1 MDTWMGR
8 LSTGKVCPERLWGLL
23 LGDLQKPPGRGLG
36 YPALGAGVGPGG
48 PRGASAMLQLCA
60 GCWEAAGKVG
70 EKHERQIPLCRGV
83 EEQHSK
89 TEKGTREGRTDTRT

>member
-1 MDTWMGR
+1 
-8 LSTGKVCPERLWGLL
+8 
-23 LGDLQKPPGRGLG
+23 
-36 YPALGAGVGPGG
+36 
-48 PRGASAMLQLCA
+48 MLQLCA

>member
-8 LSTGKVCPERLWGLL
+8 LSTGKVCPERLLGLL
-23 LGDLQKPPGRGLG
+23 LGDLQKPPGRPEPLS
-36 YPALGAGVGPGG
+36 AGVGPGE